1 MVQGICFLTL
11 VDVIVNR

>member
-1 MVQGICFLTL
+1 MVQGVCFLTL